1 MAAAAAVVFDAS
13 AALEVLL
20 PDTAARFALAAD
32 LLEKIGAGEVIA
44 HVPLIFFN
52 EVAAGCAR
60 AVRGGRVQ
68 RADAQAFLARL
79 GAVPLNLSVE
89 IHAAVDWFD
98 RAIKLNCQVADSAY
112 LVLALEMRVP
122 IATFDGGLASAARA
136 NKTPLYFPD

>member
-1 MAAAAAVVFDAS
+1 MAAAAVVLDAS

-32 LLEKIGAGEVIA
+32 LLAKIGADEVIA

-60 AVRGGRVQ
+60 AVRGGRIR

-79 GAVPLNLSVE
+79 GAVPLSL
-89 IHAAVDWFD
+89 
-98 RAIKLNCQVADSAY
+98 
-112 LVLALEMRVP
+112 
-122 IATFDGGLASAARA
+122 
-136 NKTPLYFPD
+136 